1 MSAMWSQTKAVANR
15 PAIGRCHNT
24 RVSPGANPDWRPVHA
39 RHERSRATRH
49 VYPAT
54 AFIDECFSDDR
65 TPHTE
70 SHSAAPP
77 PLSRIRTRPT
87 AKVERQ
93 ANQVGRRYLDLV
105 TSYGRHRAMPIALR
119 IGAQSGECHV
129 HTALRADSSGG
140 AFVHLPDLNLT

>member
-1 MSAMWSQTKAVANR
+1 MSAMWSEPKAVANR

-39 RHERSRATRH
+39 RDERSRATRQ
-49 VYPAT
+49 
-54 AFIDECFSDDR
+54 AFIDECFSDVR

-70 SHSAAPP
+70 SHSAAPR
-77 PLSRIRTRPT
+77 PLSKIRTPPT

-105 TSYGRHRAMPIALR
+105 TSYGRHRAMPTALR

-129 HTALRADSSGG
+129 HCETCQL
-140 AFVHLPDLNLT
+140 H